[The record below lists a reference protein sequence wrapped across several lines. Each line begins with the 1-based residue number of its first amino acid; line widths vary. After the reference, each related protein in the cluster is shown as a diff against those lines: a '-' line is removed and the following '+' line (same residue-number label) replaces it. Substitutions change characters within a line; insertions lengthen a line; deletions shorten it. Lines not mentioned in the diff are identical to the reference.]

1 MNYSNL
7 TIIVFSNIFNGYVN
21 CFFFSN
27 NNTEQ
32 QHSWQLHKKGYYT
45 TLLIQVLKAEQK
57 YDWIILNCYTTCL
70 SKDCETRL
78 NCTKGCQAEINH
90 GNSKK
95 KIGMENGFDK
105 MKWTT

>member
-1 MNYSNL
+1 MVML
-7 TIIVFSNIFNGYVN
+7 TV
-21 CFFFSN
+21 FFFSN

-32 QHSWQLHKKGYYT
+32 QHSWQLHRKGYYT
-45 TLLIQVLKAEQK
+45 TLLIQVFKAEQK

-78 NCTKGCQAEINH
+78 NCTKGCQPEINQ

-95 KIGMENGFDK
+95 IGKENRFNK
-105 MKWTT
+105 MKWTA

>member
-21 CFFFSN
+21 WFFFSN

-32 QHSWQLHKKGYYT
+32 QHSWQLHRKGYYT
-45 TLLIQVLKAEQK
+45 TLLIQVFKAEQK

-78 NCTKGCQAEINH
+78 NNIVQKVVAEIDQ
-90 GNSKK
+90 GNSKNNWHGK
-95 KIGMENGFDK
+95 
-105 MKWTT
+105 